1 MNDGSEA
8 TIQRRENMKLFHGKE
23 TIVQQAMPAMPSI
36 CTPLG
41 TVEFSLSVSNQS
53 YLATDCAKL
62 NSGGWLYR
70 YYYDSWDCELAIC
83 RVDVELACDQAVE
96 ECWGAVFRIQ
106 PKSGHQID
114 ECNFTALWKEGYNW
128 TSCGS
133 DTGEGLEAIEYNNQI
148 YQLHIG
154 TQDGALLM
162 GRKNQGD
169 RIPKSFGIGI
179 DVEAQGYILSS
190 GKGISVPMSQM
201 ESDEICDIHVVIA
214 WKKYEEEDVSTW
226 LAVDQFSKD
235 ILRGEGLS

>member
-1 MNDGSEA
+1 
-8 TIQRRENMKLFHGKE
+8 MKLFHGKV
-23 TIVQQAMPAMPSI
+23 TNDVLQMPAIPSI

-53 YLATDCAKL
+53 YRATDCARL
-62 NSGGWLYR
+62 TSGGWLYK

-83 RVDVELACDQAVE
+83 RVDVELACDHAVE
-96 ECWGAVFRIQ
+96 ECWGAVFRIK

-114 ECNFTALWKEGYNW
+114 QCNFTALWKEGYHW

-133 DTGEGLEAIEYNNQI
+133 DTGEGLEAIEYKNET

-154 TQDGALLM
+154 TQDGTLLM
-162 GRKNQGD
+162 IRRNQSD
-169 RIPKSFGIGI
+169 RIPKSYGEGM
-179 DVEAQGYILSS
+179 DVESQGYILSS

-201 ESDEICDIHVVIA
+201 ESDEICEIHVVIA
-214 WKKYEEEDVSTW
+214 WKKHVEEDVSTW

>member
-1 MNDGSEA
+1 M
-8 TIQRRENMKLFHGKE
+8 
-23 TIVQQAMPAMPSI
+23 
-36 CTPLG
+36 
-41 TVEFSLSVSNQS
+41 
-53 YLATDCAKL
+53 
-62 NSGGWLYR
+62 
-70 YYYDSWDCELAIC
+70 
-83 RVDVELACDQAVE
+83 DVELACDQAVE